1 MSRGEEQLG
10 IETGGINGMG
20 WAGVDERSGAG
31 PYQFSVQREFC
42 GRVEQL
48 TSDSS
53 LSLQWVA
60 VGNVTATGQ
69 TGR

>member
-1 MSRGEEQLG
+1 
-10 IETGGINGMG
+10 MG

-31 PYQFSVQREFC
+31 PYQFSVQRVLS

-53 LSLQWVA
+53 PSLQRVA
-60 VGNVTATGQ
+60 VENVTATGWA
-69 TGR
+69 GR